1 MSKKTLVLSAV
12 LSIAMLLVGALIGS
26 GFAQKKVISVQY
38 GEAWKDLFESAIEEF
53 EETTGAKVDRMLIPY
68 GVAFEEKMLLD
79 LAEGAAGNVVMVD
92 GFMIADSVEAG
103 YLHELDD
110 YVKDWPDWFQYYP
123 TFRAM
128 GSYKDHTY
136 GIVLETSANAIL
148 WYWKP
153 NFEKAGI
160 PMPWKPKDWDEVLE
174 TAERIKERLPDVECP
189 LFIPMGPKWGEG
201 ATCTGIYSE
210 ILGADTSKGDRNR
223 LRNYTT
229 GKWIGSSPAIERA
242 LNFYREIFF
251 VRKLCP
257 TEAMYASDVWGEW
270 RRLTREGKIGI
281 GQGGSWEWSEFWP
294 EAQRPPEEERGDFLG
309 WAPLPGSGDPGT
321 PPIQTISGG
330 WTVAMNATVRDPD
343 LAWEFLKI
351 LNSKERL
358 AKWLGASGKLSMR
371 KDSAEVPEYAQN
383 DFLMAMGKFL
393 PFSTCRDAVAG
404 YTTVSHY
411 LQQAMEKV
419 AVDGVTAAEAMDWYQ
434 NKLIEEFGKDQVEI
448 IRPK

>member
-1 MSKKTLVLSAV
+1 MSKKTLVL
-12 LSIAMLLVGALIGS
+12 LTAMFLVGALTVTGLS
-26 GFAQKKVISVQY
+26 QNRVISVQY
-38 GEAWKDLFESAIEEF
+38 REPWKDLFESAIEEF

-68 GVAFEEKMLLD
+68 EVDMWEKIVSD
-79 LAEGAAGNVVMVD
+79 FAAGTASDVILVD

-103 YLHELDD
+103 YLHELDG
-110 YVKDWPDWFQYYP
+110 YVKDWSDWFQYYP
-123 TFRAM
+123 TFRAV

-136 GIVLETSANAIL
+136 GILLETSVNAIL

-153 NFEKAGI
+153 NFERAGI

-174 TAERIKERLPDVECP
+174 TAERIKEKLPDVECP

-251 VRKLCP
+251 VRGLCP
-257 TEAMYASDVWGEW
+257 TDPMYAPDVWGEW
-270 RRLTREGKIGI
+270 RRLMLEGKIGI

-294 EAQRPPEEERGDFLG
+294 EAERPPEEERADFLG

-330 WTVAMNATVRDPD
+330 WTVAMNATVKDPD
-343 LAWEFLKI
+343 LAWEFLRI

-371 KDSAEVPEYAQN
+371 KDSTEVLEYARN
-383 DFLMAMGKFL
+383 DFLMAIGKLL
-393 PFSTCRDAVAG
+393 PFSSYRDAVLG
-404 YTTVSHY
+404 YTTVSGY

-419 AVDGVTAAEAMDWYQ
+419 AVDGITAAEAMDWYKT
-434 NKLIEEFGKDQVEI
+434 KLIEEFGEDQVETV
-448 IRPK
+448 RPKVS